1 MAELVRHIELRRPG
15 TDVDIKDLLVE
26 KDQPPPSYL
35 KDPGRSVCA
44 IGSPRASFATEWML
58 AKMFGLKPF
67 SNPSEV
73 VPLRFL
79 WSPEITLPYDSA
91 FSPGLKDGRKSRP
104 RSKKTPGDQARAAL
118 VIGDENGGKS
128 YVDSSPTGEEQTTG
142 RSFGVVLA
150 QQRAAGDVWMVVAG
164 LTGPAT
170 FGCASAV
177 AEGSTGAVPESRGGD
192 SKIRWDVV
200 ATTVERTGDLQGDP
214 REAKS
219 PIVVA
224 SGTVDP
230 KNVGTSAV
238 PDESG
243 TIE

>member
-1 MAELVRHIELRRPG
+1 
-15 TDVDIKDLLVE
+15 
-26 KDQPPPSYL
+26 
-35 KDPGRSVCA
+35 
-44 IGSPRASFATEWML
+44 ML